1 MSRTLKVVRVADIAQ
16 DEHASRWLVEGLVA
30 EQAVG
35 CIGGIPKTG
44 KTWLGLDLAVAVAAG
59 VPALGRFPVDRP
71 GHVLVYTAED
81 PAPEVRDRVAGIAAA
96 AGVELASLDLG
107 VIHEPVLRLDLDADR
122 NRLDATLAATK
133 PRLLV
138 LDPLVRLH
146 RGDEN
151 SSADISDVLGFLRQ
165 MQRQHAVAVLLVH
178 HVRKSGPGDTGQALR
193 GSGDLHAWGDSNLYV
208 TRQDGK
214 TVLVPEHRAHP
225 PTPPVVVSIRGTPPR
240 LLAGDVAPADPDA
253 RIEQRILDALDEPR
267 NRQELR
273 ERLKLR
279 NETLTGAVKRLLAQR
294 RVVLH
299 GGRLT
304 RAVPA

>member
-1 MSRTLKVVRVADIAQ
+1 MSRTLKVVRVADIAE
-16 DEHASRWLVEGLVA
+16 DAKASRWLVEGLVA

-59 VPALGRFPVDRP
+59 VPALGRFSVDHP
-71 GHVLVYTAED
+71 GPVLVYTAED

-96 AGVELASLDLG
+96 AGIELASLDLG

-122 NRLDATLAATK
+122 NRLDATLAVTK
-133 PRLLV
+133 PRLLL

-165 MQRQHAVAVLLVH
+165 MQRQHATAILLVH

-214 TVLVPEHRAHP
+214 TILVPEHRAHP
-225 PTPPVVVSIRGTPPR
+225 PTPPVVVSIRGNPPR

-279 NETLTGAVKRLLAQR
+279 NETLTGAVKRLLDQR
-294 RVVLH
+294 RVTLH